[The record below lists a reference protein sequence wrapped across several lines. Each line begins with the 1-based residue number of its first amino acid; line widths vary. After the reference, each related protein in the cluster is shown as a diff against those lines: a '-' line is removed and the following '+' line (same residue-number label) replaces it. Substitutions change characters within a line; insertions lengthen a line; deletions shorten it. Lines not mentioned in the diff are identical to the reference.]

1 LAQPIRVALDATP
14 LSIPSGGV
22 RRYTFELARAL
33 AAGFPAD
40 AYYLVSDQPF
50 EPPPGLATGEGPTGL
65 RKRWWSVGLPR
76 EWKRLSI
83 DVFHG
88 TDFAVPYLP
97 TRPAVMTVHDCTP
110 WRRESWGETTAR
122 VRRRTPILLKLGL
135 ATMIV
140 TPTQAVRR
148 EVIERFGVRPERIVA
163 IPLAAA
169 PHFHPIAAAGPPAR
183 PYFVYLGALNT
194 RKNVGVVE
202 QAWKELRKE
211 CDVDLRIP
219 AREGHV
225 PEDEL
230 PAIYSGAA
238 AVLYPS
244 LYEGFGLP
252 VLEAMQCGALVIA
265 SKDPAILEVTA
276 GAAIHV
282 DAGDVRGWIDGMRSA
297 LRPDGHSAL
306 RARALERTAAFSW
319 ERTAILTREVY
330 NEARRLF

>member
-1 LAQPIRVALDATP
+1 
-14 LSIPSGGV
+14 V
-22 RRYTFELARAL
+22 RRYTAELARAL

-40 AYYLVSDQPF
+40 AYYLVSDQRF
-50 EPPPGLATGEGPTGL
+50 EALPGIATGERPNGV

-76 EWKRLSI
+76 ELKRLSI

-97 TRPAVMTVHDCTP
+97 IRPAVLTIHDCTP

-122 VRRRTPILLKLGL
+122 VRRRTPILLKFGL
-135 ATMIV
+135 ATMMI
-140 TPTQAVRR
+140 TPTEAVRR

-169 PHFHPIAAAGPPAR
+169 PHFRPLVNAAPPAR
-183 PYFVYLGALNT
+183 PYFVYLGALIT
-194 RKNVGVVE
+194 RKNVRVVE

-211 CDVDLRIP
+211 LEVDLRIP
-219 AREGHV
+219 ARDGHV

-230 PAIYSGAA
+230 PALYSGAA

-252 VLEAMQCGALVIA
+252 VLEAMQCGSLVIA
-265 SKDPAILEVTA
+265 SKDPAISEVTG

-282 DAGDVRGWIDGMRSA
+282 DACDVRGWIDAMRSA
-297 LRPDGHSAL
+297 LRPECHSAL
-306 RARALERTAAFSW
+306 RARAVERAATFSW
-319 ERTAILTREVY
+319 GRTAILTREVY